1 MTGTRLH
8 GVDALWPGCLVVA
21 EGRRSGKPIRALLD
35 AHPELPLVHS
45 DEEGWQLTGR
55 PGQGWDDEACQLFD
69 LFKPLLDRPSGATPW
84 VVGQLGQSLNGCIA
98 THSGDAN
105 FVNGPEVLTH
115 LHRLR
120 ALCDAVIVGA
130 GTAALDN
137 PQLTTR
143 RVPGPNPVR
152 VLLDP
157 GLGLAPTLKALSDRQ
172 GPTLLACDATQAAKA
187 ADRVGADQVLG
198 VPGFVDAQG
207 AMRLPA
213 LLDALQARGLS
224 VLFVEGGGVTV
235 SRFIAQ
241 SCMDRLHLSV
251 APVVIGGGRPGL
263 QLPLH
268 SKMRDCPRPPAR
280 TFNLGQDMLWDLD
293 LRADAPAA

>member
-1 MTGTRLH
+1 MTGTRVH
-8 GVDALWPGCLVVA
+8 GIDALWPDCLAVA
-21 EGRRSGKPIRALLD
+21 HARRSGDARQAAHDAALVY
-35 AHPELPLVHS
+35 AEGQ
-45 DEEGWQLTGR
+45 GWQLASR
-55 PGQGWDDEACQLFD
+55 AGQGWDDEACQVFEL
-69 LFKPLLDRPSGATPW
+69 LKPLLDRPPGGDSW
-84 VVGQLGQSLNGCIA
+84 VLGQLGQSLNGCIA
-98 THSGDAN
+98 THGGDAN

-120 ALCDAVIVGA
+120 ALSDAVIVGA

-157 GLGLAPTLKALSDRQ
+157 GLGLATTLKALSDGQ
-172 GPTLLACDATQAAKA
+172 APTLLACDATRAAQAAR
-187 ADRVGADQVLG
+187 RVGADQVLG
-198 VPGFVDAQG
+198 VEGLVDAQG
-207 AMRLPA
+207 AIAMAPLVAA
-213 LLDALQARGLS
+213 LHARGLS

-235 SRFIAQ
+235 SRFLSQ
-241 SCMDRLHLSV
+241 SCLDRLHLSV

-268 SKMRDCPRPPAR
+268 ASMRDCPRPPAR
-280 TFNLGQDMLWDLD
+280 IFSLGQDMLWDLD
-293 LRADAPAA
+293 LSAARR